1 MIGIVLALAGIP
13 FLAACGYLFALTLLA
28 RRLPAAQASAS
39 RLPIA
44 IVVPAH
50 DEEAGIAATVQS
62 LLSLDYPRHLFRV
75 LVVADNCSDQTAERA
90 REASAT
96 VLVRDDEVRRGKGY
110 ALEHAFERILR
121 DDWAAAAV
129 VVDADTVVSPNLL
142 RAFAARLEAGE
153 LAIQADYAVRNV
165 DASWRTVLMSI
176 ALGLVHVV
184 RPLARERLRLS
195 CGLRGNGMC
204 FARAALERV
213 PHRAFSI
220 VEDLEYGIRLGEA
233 GIRVAYAGE
242 AHVYGEMVSTGRA
255 AASQRRRWEGGR
267 FAMARLHAA
276 RLLRDAVRLRDRVRL
291 DLALDLLVPPLS
303 VLAAPVAVG
312 LGAAILLGSG
322 AATVVFGASALFLVA
337 YVVRGWMV
345 SGTGS
350 RGLLALLCAPG
361 FVAWKLAILAVRSR
375 PKEWVR
381 TAREH
386 SSEAPTPGVVP
397 YSKPQ

>member
-1 MIGIVLALAGIP
+1 MMGLVLVLLGAP
-13 FLAACGYLFALTLLA
+13 FLAACGYLFALTLLS
-28 RRLPAAQASAS
+28 RRGHPAAQTAEP

-62 LLSLDYPRHLFRV
+62 LLALDYPRDLFRV
-75 LVVADNCSDQTAERA
+75 FVIADNCSDQTAERA
-90 REASAT
+90 REAGASI
-96 VLVRDDEVRRGKGY
+96 LVRDDADRRGKGY
-110 ALEHAFERILR
+110 ALEHAFEWILR
-121 DDWAAAAV
+121 DGWAAAAV

-165 DASWRTVLMSI
+165 GASWRTLLMSI

-213 PHRAFSI
+213 PHHAFSI
-220 VEDLEYGIRLGEA
+220 VEDLEYGLRLGEA

-267 FAMARLHAA
+267 FAMARLHAP
-276 RLLRDAVRLRDRVRL
+276 RLLRDAFRLRDRVRL

-303 VLAAPVAVG
+303 LLAVPV
-312 LGAAILLGSG
+312 LLGLV
-322 AATVVFGASALFLVA
+322 AAAALKSAAAMTVSGASALFLVA
-337 YVVRGWMV
+337 YVFRGWMV
-345 SGTGS
+345 SGTGA
-350 RGLLALLCAPG
+350 RGLAALLCAPA

-375 PKEWVR
+375 TKEWVR
-381 TAREH
+381 TTREDQGARAT
-386 SSEAPTPGVVP
+386 SA
-397 YSKPQ
+397 

>member
-1 MIGIVLALAGIP
+1 MIGFLLALAGLP
-13 FLAACGYLFALTLLA
+13 FLAACGYLFALTLLS
-28 RRLPAAQASAS
+28 RRRPPMESAAP

-62 LLSLDYPRHLFRV
+62 LLALDYPRQLFHV
-75 LVVADNCSDQTAERA
+75 LVVADNCSDHTAERA
-90 REASAT
+90 REAGAT
-96 VLVRDDEVRRGKGY
+96 VLVRDDAVRRGKGY

-121 DDWAAAAV
+121 DHWAAAAV
-129 VVDADTVVSPNLL
+129 VVDADTIVSPNLL

-204 FARAALERV
+204 FAREALERV
-213 PHRAFSI
+213 PHHAFSI

-267 FAMARLHAA
+267 FAMAKLHAA
-276 RLLRDAVRLRDRVRL
+276 RLLRDAFRLRDRVRL

-303 VLAAPVAVG
+303 LLAAPIALG
-312 LGAAILLGSG
+312 LAAALLLGSL
-322 AATVVFGASALFLVA
+322 AATVVFGASGFFLVA
-337 YVVRGWMV
+337 YVARGWMV
-345 SGTGS
+345 SGTGA

-361 FVAWKLAILAVRSR
+361 FVAWKLAILAVGSG

-381 TAREH
+381 TARE
-386 SSEAPTPGVVP
+386 AQDTAAGFR
-397 YSKPQ
+397 

>member
-1 MIGIVLALAGIP
+1 MIGFLLALAGLP
-13 FLAACGYLFALTLLA
+13 LLAACGYLFALTLLSCRRPA
-28 RRLPAAQASAS
+28 VEAGAPRLP
-39 RLPIA
+39 LA

-50 DEEAGIAATVQS
+50 DEEAGISATVHS
-62 LLSLDYPRHLFRV
+62 LLAVDYPRRLFRV

-90 REASAT
+90 RQAGAT
-96 VLVRDDEVRRGKGY
+96 VLVRDDAGRRGKGY
-110 ALEHAFERILR
+110 ALEHAFERILG
-121 DDWAAAAV
+121 DGWAAAAV

-142 RAFAARLEAGE
+142 RACAARLEAGE

-213 PHRAFSI
+213 PHQAFSI
-220 VEDLEYGIRLGEA
+220 VEDLEYWIRLGEA
-233 GIRVAYAGE
+233 GIRVAYAAE

-267 FAMARLHAA
+267 FTMAKLHSVRLF
-276 RLLRDAVRLRDRVRL
+276 RDAIRLRDRVRL

-303 VLAAPVAVG
+303 LLAAPVAVG
-312 LGAAILLGSG
+312 LVAARLLGSG
-322 AATVVFGASALFLVA
+322 AATLVFGASALFLVA

-361 FVAWKLAILAVRSR
+361 FIAWKLAILAVRSR

-381 TAREH
+381 TTREDQGANAT
-386 SSEAPTPGVVP
+386 SAYTGR
-397 YSKPQ
+397 